1 MRGLT
6 DTIGHPAAACRMC
19 GGSALARYL
28 DLGHMP
34 PADQF
39 LRPDQLAGPTVHYP
53 LEVCLCLDCGLSQ
66 LGYVVSPKTLY
77 QDEYPYEASVT
88 RAGKTHFRQFAADVV
103 SRFGFDERCLAVDVG
118 SNVGVL
124 LSGFAA
130 EGMRVLGI
138 DPAENI
144 VEIANSDGIPTI
156 AAMFSLDVARGVAEE
171 HGRASVI
178 TATNVFAH
186 VDDLN
191 EFMRAV
197 DELLADDGVL
207 VIEAPWIANLLLNL
221 EYDTIYHEHL
231 SYIAIKPLQRFFER
245 LGMRL
250 FDAREVDIHGGSI
263 RIFVDRGRR
272 PVENATLDDLL
283 RRETDA
289 GAFDLDRLHR
299 FAEQVAANRI
309 ELQALLHDLRRD
321 GKRIVAVSAPAKGM
335 TLLNYCRLGPETLE
349 YVTEKSRLKIG
360 RFTPGMHLPV
370 VGDDEL
376 LRSPPDYAL
385 LLAWNFA
392 DEIIENLREFAEAGG
407 RFIVPIPSPRIV
419 AAEEKEAARP

>member
-6 DTIGHPAAACRMC
+6 DTLGRSAKACRMC
-19 GGSALARYL
+19 GGASLERYL

-39 LRPDQLAGPTVHYP
+39 IRPDQLAGPTVHYP
-53 LEVCLCLDCGLSQ
+53 LEVYLCLDCGLSQ
-66 LGYVVSPKTLY
+66 LGYVVAAETLY

-88 RAGKTHFRQFAADVV
+88 RAGKAHFRAFAGAVV
-103 SRFGFDERCLAVDVG
+103 ERFGFDESCLAVDIG

-124 LSGFAA
+124 LAGFAE
-130 EGMRVLGI
+130 EGMTVLGI

-144 VEIANSDGIPTI
+144 AQIANDLGIPTI
-156 AAMFSLDVARGVAEE
+156 AAMFSPDVAGVAAAE
-171 HGRASVI
+171 HGHASVI

-197 DELLADDGVL
+197 DALLADDGVL
-207 VIEAPWIANLLLNL
+207 VIEAPWIAHLLRDL

-231 SYIAIKPLQRFFER
+231 SYLAVRPLEAFFER

-250 FDAREVDIHGGSI
+250 FDVDEVDIHGGSI

-272 PVENATLDDLL
+272 PVERATIDDHL
-283 RRETDA
+283 RREADA
-289 GAFDLDRLHR
+289 GAFDLERLVE
-299 FAEQVAANRI
+299 FAERVASNRR
-309 ELQALLHDLRRD
+309 ELQSLVQALRRD

-335 TLLNYCRLGPETLE
+335 TLLNYCRLGTETLE

-360 RFTPGMHLPV
+360 KLTPGMHLPV

-376 LRSPPDYAL
+376 LRTRPDYAL

-392 DEIIENLREFAEAGG
+392 DEIIDNLREFAEGGG
-407 RFIVPIPSPRIV
+407 RFIVPIPSPRII
-419 AAEEKEAARP
+419 APKEAARP